1 MATAGLPVARI
12 VYRDTN
18 RYLPMPHAHDP
29 APAACEN
36 CETPLQGAFC
46 HRCGQ
51 STHSPV
57 RHASHAIEEVFESFW
72 HLDGRIFRTLRDLVV
87 PGRVAARYLAGQRV
101 RYVAPMRLFVILT
114 LLTFFVAKFLVDGA
128 TFAIAADS
136 LDRETHGRIAAATT
150 VAEVVQVRDD
160 VLRDLEET
168 RHVTGALPGVR
179 TQLDSAEA
187 LLRQQAQA
195 RIHALGG
202 NAGAGAHEDGAA
214 QGEAAARDATATA
227 DSPTPPTIGGPLA
240 ERIERNLMRMRDDPG
255 AFSRALL
262 GAAPTA
268 LFILVPLFAL
278 LLKLAYLFQRRLYLE
293 HVVIALYSHAAL
305 MLGLLLVFCCALA
318 GGWLAPH
325 AGWAARALSW
335 GQTLLLCALPLYL
348 LAMQKR
354 VYGQSWP
361 WTLVKFAAIGPLYVV
376 LFLSVA
382 IPMAGYA
389 LYAA

>member
-1 MATAGLPVARI
+1 
-12 VYRDTN
+12 
-18 RYLPMPHAHDP
+18 MPHAHARDS
-29 APAACEN
+29 APTACEN
-36 CETPLQGAFC
+36 CAAPLQGAFC

-72 HLDGRIFRTLRDLVV
+72 HLDGRIFRTVRDLLV
-87 PGRVAARYLAGQRV
+87 PGRIATRYLAGQRV

-128 TFAIAADS
+128 TFDIAADS
-136 LDRETHGRIAAATT
+136 LDRETRGRIAAATT
-150 VAEVVQVRDD
+150 VAEVVRVRDD
-160 VLRDLEET
+160 VLADLEEA
-168 RHVTGALPGVR
+168 RLVTGAIPGAGP
-179 TQLDSAEA
+179 QLDGVEA

-195 RIHALGG
+195 RIDAL
-202 NAGAGAHEDGAA
+202 GAGAEADAGPAVSAA
-214 QGEAAARDATATA
+214 QGEAVGRDATPAPRRPA
-227 DSPTPPTIGGPLA
+227 PPIIGGPLG
-240 ERIERNLMRMRDDPG
+240 ERIERNLGRMRDDPG
-255 AFSRALL
+255 VFSLALL
-262 GAAPTA
+262 GAAPTT

-278 LLKLAYLFQRRLYLE
+278 LLKLFYIFQRRLYLE

-318 GGWLAPH
+318 GNWLSPQM
-325 AGWAARALSW
+325 GWAARALAW
-335 GQTLLLCALPLYL
+335 AQTLLLCSLPLYL

-361 WTLVKFAAIGPLYVV
+361 WTLVKFAAIGQMYVV
-376 LFLSVA
+376 LFMSVA